1 MSKIN
6 SLQISGTSYVL
17 EDSGATRVIS
27 LTQQE
32 YNDLPSSAKTANVL
46 YNITDAQGGD
56 LSNYWTTAQTQS
68 AITQAVSGK
77 VDTSNVTSAVT
88 SGSTDVLT
96 SGGAYAQLGGLKLLK
111 LTQQEYDSLLV
122 KDNMTVYII
131 TNV

>member
-6 SLQISGTSYVL
+6 SVQISGTSYVL

-96 SGGAYAQLGGLKLLK
+96 SGGAYEQFGGLKLLK
-111 LTQQEYDSLLV
+111 LTQAQYDALSP
-122 KDNMTVYII
+122 DYDANTIYYIV
-131 TNV
+131 N

>member
-96 SGGAYAQLGGLKLLK
+96 SGGAYEQFGGLKLLK
-111 LTQQEYDSLLV
+111 LTQAQYDALAPNY
-122 KDNMTVYII
+122 DNNTLYVI
-131 TNV
+131 V

>member
-1 MSKIN
+1 MSVIN
-6 SLQISGTSYVL
+6 SVQISGTSYVL
-17 EDSGATRVIS
+17 EDSGATRVVS

-96 SGGAYAQLGGLKLLK
+96 SGGAYEQFGGLKLLK
-111 LTQQEYDSLLV
+111 LTQAQYDALSPNY
-122 KDNMTVYII
+122 DNNTLYVI
-131 TNV
+131 V